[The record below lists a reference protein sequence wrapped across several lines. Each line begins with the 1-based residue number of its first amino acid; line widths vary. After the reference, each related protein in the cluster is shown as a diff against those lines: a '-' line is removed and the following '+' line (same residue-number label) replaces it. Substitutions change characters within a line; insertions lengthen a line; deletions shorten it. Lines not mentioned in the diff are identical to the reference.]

1 MEEENEAD
9 QNFMAFDS
17 FSGNLNSKKSLQT
30 ALKDRR
36 PIASITRLKM
46 VMNLAVLSLIA
57 LAAADYSVI
66 CGNFSDM
73 NQNFN
78 II

>member
-1 MEEENEAD
+1 
-9 QNFMAFDS
+9 MAFDS

-36 PIASITRLKM
+36 PIASITRLKI

-57 LAAADYSVI
+57 LAASDYSVI